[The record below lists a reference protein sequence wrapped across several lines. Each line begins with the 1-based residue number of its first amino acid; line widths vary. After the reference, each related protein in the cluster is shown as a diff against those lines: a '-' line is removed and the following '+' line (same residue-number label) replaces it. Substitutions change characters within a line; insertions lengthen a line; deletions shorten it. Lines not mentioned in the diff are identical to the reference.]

1 MMVNENQETEITQEF
16 NETTDAETAEE
27 TNTETAETDTDKL
40 QGELEKEKEKF
51 LRLAAE
57 FDNFRKRTANEKTQ
71 MYTNASAEV
80 ITELLPIL
88 DNFERSVSAESSDT
102 GYKDGVIMIFNQF
115 NNVLTKLGVEEIPAL
130 GEEFDPRIHNAV
142 KQQASEKY
150 SDNTV
155 CCVFQKG
162 YKYKDKIIR
171 HSMVAVTDNS

>member
-1 MMVNENQETEITQEF
+1 MAVNENQETEIIHENYEN
-16 NETTDAETAEE
+16 NEEIPEDSEEITEE
-27 TNTETAETDTDKL
+27 T
-40 QGELEKEKEKF
+40 ELEKLQEELGKEKDKY

-71 MYTNASAEV
+71 MYTNAAAEV

-88 DNFERSVSAESSDT
+88 DNFERSANAESSDA

-130 GEEFDPRIHNAV
+130 GEEFDPKFHNAV
-142 KQQASEKY
+142 KQQPSEEY